1 MTEPRAET
9 RQYTSKDVRLQSPFS
24 AENPIIER
32 EIPDIAGITDTHYQT
47 NQWSVMKQDAISN
60 GKGDFLGLAKFK
72 WFRNQYRKLSQMN
85 QVALHAA
92 RKNVEGALQK
102 ADLLIHGGDVTD
114 SMTLFGILGDMAYHE
129 NYLNNRLSRSNT
141 RSKKDGFLGTIVMN
155 GNHDTDFK
163 SPDRVLRY
171 NTFAAR
177 LPHMSLDTYQKMLA
191 HIEEGGSMSELFA
204 RLDETPE
211 DFKRHVIAP
220 GLRWYMLRKYYGS
233 AIGAIVDTKKNQQ
246 VVFLDSELLDDSGS
260 PDSLKKSLVKDVA
273 LDKAAP
279 ALLDDIVAL
288 RTREAAVQQD
298 LMARIFATCES
309 MKTVVYAHD
318 PIKMQ
323 QQLIEYYRQVTGEGK
338 EWATQF
344 VEENIVIWGGHWHV
358 NDDRSAKKWNKPGVR
373 WWNGA
378 SRIDKPLTA
387 YVPRGQKREGNPFA
401 VDFLPADYMS
411 VLTGNAMEPELIRVE
426 GNEIN
431 SERERLYGV
440 ARILKTVKNLYARVD
455 VQNSQ
460 ETSLE

>member
-1 MTEPRAET
+1 MTEPQAET
-9 RQYTSKDVRLQSPFS
+9 RQYTQKNVRLQSPFT
-24 AENPIIER
+24 AETPVVER
-32 EIPDIAGITDTHYQT
+32 DIPDIAGITDTHYQT
-47 NQWSVMKQDAISN
+47 NQWSVMKQEAISN
-60 GKGDFLGLAKFK
+60 GKGDPLGLARFK

-85 QVALHAA
+85 QIALHAA
-92 RKNVEGALQK
+92 RKTVAGALQK

-114 SMTLFGILGDMAYHE
+114 SMTLFGILGDMAFHE
-129 NYLNNRLSRSNT
+129 NYFNNRLSRS
-141 RSKKDGFLGTIVMN
+141 SAHSQKEGFLGTIVMN

-163 SPDRVLRY
+163 SWDRILRY

-177 LPHMSLDTYQKMLA
+177 LPHMSLDTYQNMLS
-191 HIEEGGSMSELFA
+191 HIEQGGSMSELFA

-211 DFKRHVIAP
+211 DYKRHVIAP

-260 PDSLKKSLVKDVA
+260 PDTLRKSLVKDVA

-279 ALLDDIVAL
+279 ALLEDIVAL
-288 RTREAAVQQD
+288 RRREAAVQQE
-298 LMARIFATCES
+298 LMSRVITTCES
-309 MKTVVYAHD
+309 MQTVIYAHD

-323 QQLIEYYRQVTGEGK
+323 KQLIEYYRQVTGEGL

-358 NDDRSAKKWNKPGVR
+358 NDDGSAKEWNRPGVK

-387 YVPRGQKREGNPFA
+387 YVPRGQKREGNPLA

-411 VLTGNAMEPELIRVE
+411 VLTGNAMEPELVRVE
-426 GNEIN
+426 GSEIN

-440 ARILKTVKNLYARVD
+440 ARILKTVKNLYVWVD
-455 VQNSQ
+455 AQNSQ
-460 ETSLE
+460 EKS